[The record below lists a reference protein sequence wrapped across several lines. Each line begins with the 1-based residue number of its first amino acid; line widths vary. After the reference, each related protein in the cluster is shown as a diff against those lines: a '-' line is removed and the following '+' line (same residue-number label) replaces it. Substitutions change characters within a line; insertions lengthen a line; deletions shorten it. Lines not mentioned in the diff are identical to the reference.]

1 MTSENRLIDEKI
13 QVLNQMKVDSKQGG
27 GQPRI
32 DQQHSR
38 GKLTPRERIDLLM
51 DDGTFQEIDAF
62 SLIQG
67 LPSAVVVAVFLDIF

>member
-13 QVLNQMKVDSKQGG
+13 QVLNQMKMDSKQGG

-38 GKLTPRERIDLLM
+38 GKLTPRERMDLLM
-51 DDGTFQEIDAF
+51 DEEELNTDKM
-62 SLIQG
+62 L
-67 LPSAVVVAVFLDIF
+67 